1 MNVYAVSESE
11 RGSGA
16 LQVAMNSPRTVYR
29 VRADVTPEAE
39 RDVLADV
46 FRFVLFE
53 SRASKKEAAKPT
65 PESDGRKDG
74 PRPKEI
80 PPMRSFYRKPETP

>member
-1 MNVYAVSESE
+1 
-11 RGSGA
+11 
-16 LQVAMNSPRTVYR
+16 MNSPRTVYR

-53 SRASKKEAAKPT
+53 SSAGKKVAAEPA
-65 PESDGRKDG
+65 PEPDG
-74 PRPKEI
+74 PKNRTKAEGDSACAVI
-80 PPMRSFYRKPETP
+80 LPETP